1 MDKRSKIILGV
12 FCAVIIAII
21 VTEIVR
27 PKPINWR
34 PSYTASSKIPFG
46 CYVLYNELN
55 TLFQNHK
62 INTVEKSVYDVMTKR
77 DSLEKSN
84 YLLINNFIY
93 LDEQESYQL
102 LDYVKQGNSVF
113 IATNQLSG
121 ILADT
126 LNVFATS
133 NYSVLEDTISFDFTN
148 KNFKDLNFEYS
159 RGMNNW
165 WFTSVDTSKT
175 TILGHINYVWED
187 PLSQKPD
194 EKKRHP
200 NFIKTKF
207 GKGSFFLTT
216 APEAFSNYYLLR
228 GNKNYVENAFS
239 YLDNK
244 PILYWDDYKKSG
256 RVVINSPMRF
266 VLNQQALKWTYYLT
280 MIGLLLFVVF
290 RARREQR
297 IIPVIEPLKNSSIE
311 FAQTV
316 GALYHQNKDFTNII
330 NKKLTYFFEYLRS
343 HHYIDTNQPVEK
355 LITELATKSGKSLE
369 ETKVLLTYIQLL
381 KNKAIHTEVESI
393 ELSKKITAFKS

>member
-187 PLSQKPD
+187 PLSQKP
-194 EKKRHP
+194 
-200 NFIKTKF
+200 
-207 GKGSFFLTT
+207 
-216 APEAFSNYYLLR
+216 A
-228 GNKNYVENAFS
+228 NAFCAQS
-239 YLDNK
+239 T
-244 PILYWDDYKKSG
+244 S
-256 RVVINSPMRF
+256 
-266 VLNQQALKWTYYLT
+266 LK
-280 MIGLLLFVVF
+280 MDLLPNHD
-290 RARREQR
+290 R
-297 IIPVIEPLKNSSIE
+297 IAP
-311 FAQTV
+311 FC
-316 GALYHQNKDFTNII
+316 GF
-330 NKKLTYFFEYLRS
+330 
-343 HHYIDTNQPVEK
+343 
-355 LITELATKSGKSLE
+355 
-369 ETKVLLTYIQLL
+369 
-381 KNKAIHTEVESI
+381 
-393 ELSKKITAFKS
+393 